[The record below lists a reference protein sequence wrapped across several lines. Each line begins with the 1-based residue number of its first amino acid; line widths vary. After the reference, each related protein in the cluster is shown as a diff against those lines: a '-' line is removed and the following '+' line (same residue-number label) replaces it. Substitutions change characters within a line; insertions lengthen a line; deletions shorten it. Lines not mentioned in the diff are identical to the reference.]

1 MYDELCVR
9 SIAADS
15 SPVSQRTGYRTT
27 TDDDDDEMN
36 NDIVL
41 CNKTN

>member
-15 SPVSQRTGYRTT
+15 SPVSQRAGYRTT
-27 TDDDDDEMN
+27 TNDDDDDDEMN
-36 NDIVL
+36 NNDIVVV
-41 CNKTN
+41 

>member
-27 TDDDDDEMN
+27 TNDDDDDEMN
-36 NDIVL
+36 NDIIVV
-41 CNKTN
+41 

>member
-27 TDDDDDEMN
+27 TNDDDDDDEMN
-36 NDIVL
+36 NNDIVVV
-41 CNKTN
+41 